1 MSKLMKIQNLKNM
14 EMSRKNQI
22 ILNSFIN
29 QLL

>member
-29 QLL
+29 KLL